1 MFMELNKKVS
11 ISGNDDHIVFS
22 FNELVVDDY
31 EYFRKIVGV
40 FSAAFI
46 DPMFH
51 LTNREE
57 ELLYCVY
64 TCISSGNRDILSNVN
79 IRKYFKPFKNKKT
92 VQVWIPK
99 LVEKGWLYS
108 SDSNYYINGNF
119 EKFKKIKKI
128 NFNITLE
135 NAAG

>member
-1 MFMELNKKVS
+1 MELNKKVS
-11 ISGNDDHIVFS
+11 ISGSDDTIVFS
-22 FNELVVDDY
+22 FNETVDNDY
-31 EYFRKIVGV
+31 DYFKKIVGI

-46 DPMFH
+46 DPLFH
-51 LTNREE
+51 LTSRES
-57 ELLYCVY
+57 ELLYCAY
-64 TCISSGNRDILSNVN
+64 TCISSGDRDILSNVN

-108 SDSNYYINGNF
+108 SDRLYYINGNF

>member
-1 MFMELNKKVS
+1 MELNKKVS
-11 ISGNDDHIVFS
+11 ISGSDDTIVFS
-22 FNELVVDDY
+22 FNETVDNDY
-31 EYFRKIVGV
+31 DYFKKIVGI
-40 FSAAFI
+40 FSSAFI
-46 DPMFH
+46 DPLFH
-51 LTNREE
+51 LTSRES
-57 ELLYCVY
+57 ELLYCAY
-64 TCISSGNRDILSNVN
+64 TCISSGDRDILSNVN

-108 SDSNYYINGNF
+108 SDRLYYINGNF